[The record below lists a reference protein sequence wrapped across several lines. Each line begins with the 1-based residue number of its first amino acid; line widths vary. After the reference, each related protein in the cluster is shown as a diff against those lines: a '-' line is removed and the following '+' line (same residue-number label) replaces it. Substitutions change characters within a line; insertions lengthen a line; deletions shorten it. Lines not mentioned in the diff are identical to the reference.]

1 MNLFLDCEFNG
12 FGGELISMA
21 LVDEDGNYF
30 YEVLPCLEPIN
41 WVKENVLPV
50 LEKEAIKPDMFK
62 KRLRHFL
69 SLYAKIHVIADW
81 PEDLAL
87 FSRALVV
94 GFGSCMKTP
103 PLTMQLWMDRTIPIY
118 SICPHNAL
126 ADARALAQSYSG
138 INQ

>member
-69 SLYAKIHVIADW
+69 SLYPKIHVIADW

-103 PLTMQLWMDRTIPIY
+103 PLTMQLWMDRTVPIY
-118 SICPHNAL
+118 SVCPHNAL
-126 ADARALAQSYSG
+126 SDAQALAQSYSF
-138 INQ
+138 INP